1 MFSRYSE
8 YWISNKD
15 PEIQKVH
22 IIIFYS
28 GVEALQKR
36 KKILRKKSLFMNGFP
51 MGENRNIVVSI
62 NFKLIVKI
70 FKEVQRQETYSY

>member
-15 PEIQKVH
+15 TEIQKVH

-28 GVEALQKR
+28 GVEALQ
-36 KKILRKKSLFMNGFP
+36 
-51 MGENRNIVVSI
+51 
-62 NFKLIVKI
+62 
-70 FKEVQRQETYSY
+70 